1 MEWMSFALAALN
13 AERERIAGLTAEEAR
28 AEIRAEIV
36 ERVTKDAKIAAAK
49 EAREI
54 ENTAR
59 REAERKARN
68 IVVGAIQRIA
78 AEQTSETVSV
88 AIKLPN
94 EEMKGRIIGK
104 EGRNIRTFEQVTGA
118 NLIIDDTPASVTI
131 SCFEPERRETAR
143 IALEDLVADGN
154 IHPQRI
160 EHAHRKA
167 LRALEQRKLDEAGE
181 AMAEVGVVDLA
192 PELVPTLGSLA
203 FRTSYGQNVLSHL
216 VECAHLAGLMAAEL
230 GIDVD
235 TVKRAAFLHDIG
247 KALTHEH
254 EGSHALVGAKLLRQ
268 HGEDEDI
275 VHAVEA
281 HHNEVE
287 PTTVEAFLVQAA
299 DAISGG
305 RPGARSDSLEGYME
319 RMHQLEQLAAKHEGV
334 AQAFAV
340 QAGREIRVMVQPEL
354 VDDAAAEALA
364 LTIAQEIEDRL
375 AFPGRIRITV
385 VRESRATAMAQQK
398 REP

>member
-1 MEWMSFALAALN
+1 MEWLTWAVAALR

-36 ERVTKDAKIAAAK
+36 EQATKDARIAAAR

-68 IVVGAIQRIA
+68 IIVGAVQRLA
-78 AEQTSETVSV
+78 GEQTSEAVSV
-88 AIKLPN
+88 SVKLPS

-104 EGRNIRTFEQVTGA
+104 EGRNIRTFEHVTGA
-118 NLIIDDTPASVTI
+118 NLLIDDTPATVTL

-167 LRALEQRKLDEAGE
+167 LRAMEQRMLDAAGD
-181 AMAEVGVVDLA
+181 AMADVGVVDLA
-192 PELVPTLGSLA
+192 PELVPVLGKLA
-203 FRTSYGQNVLSHL
+203 FRTSYGQNVLDHL

-230 GIDVD
+230 GIDVAIC
-235 TVKRAAFLHDIG
+235 KRAAFLHDIG
-247 KALTHEH
+247 KALTHEQ

-268 HGEDEDI
+268 HGEDEDV

-287 PTTVEAFLVQAA
+287 PETVEAFLVQAA

-319 RMHQLEQLAAKHEGV
+319 RMQQLEQMAKKHEGV

-340 QAGREIRVMVQPEL
+340 QAGREIRVMVQPDV
-354 VDDAAAEALA
+354 VDDAGAEALA
-364 LTIAQEIEDRL
+364 LTIAQEIEEKM

-385 VRESRATAMAQQK
+385 VRESRATATAHQK
-398 REP
+398 RGN